1 VSGVEGRPRLLL
13 ATMSAVALTVAVLQ
27 TAVVPILGVIARQL
41 AAPTVDVSW
50 AVTANLL
57 AAVAATPLI
66 GRLADLFVKKR
77 VLLVVLAVVL
87 AGSVLAAVT
96 SSLPLLIVARVMQGV
111 SFALYPIG
119 VSILREELPAERLM
133 SSMAVLS
140 GVLGFGGGAGLVVT
154 GLLMRGDAGY
164 HRVFWFTV
172 LFTVGVIVAVIAA
185 VPERPR
191 TGGGTVDWLGAIGLA
206 AGLSA
211 ILLAITQGPAWG
223 WSSPRTAAAL
233 VIGIA
238 ILIGWWRWE
247 QHCRQPLVSTAML
260 SRRPILLTNI
270 ATVSVGM
277 GLYFAFLGL
286 TDFVQ
291 APAGSGYGFGASV
304 LAASVQFL
312 LPGAM
317 AGFITATVSGRYIDR
332 FGARPIL
339 LIGGAIGV
347 VGFAGLAAAL
357 LQSEPARA
365 WQVILGAGA
374 DQRLHQPGV
383 RRHSGP
389 CGSRGRSRRDCGGHV
404 YERHRQVYRQFGGRR
419 AGGGAAESRSQ
430 RLSAGE
436 QFHCDL
442 RSGGRHRDRR
452 HRVDRPEPA
461 WTAPDQI
468 DRGSGE
474 IPRDESRVGLTA
486 GVGLG
491 TVIGE
496 CTQHP
501 RPALVDGTA
510 EFLQQ
515 QRVRRDDVLDPLA
528 GDPDQRHLIR
538 GERRAARRVADQG
551 ALPEK

>member
-1 VSGVEGRPRLLL
+1 
-13 ATMSAVALTVAVLQ
+13 
-27 TAVVPILGVIARQL
+27 
-41 AAPTVDVSW
+41 
-50 AVTANLL
+50 
-57 AAVAATPLI
+57 
-66 GRLADLFVKKR
+66 
-77 VLLVVLAVVL
+77 
-87 AGSVLAAVT
+87 
-96 SSLPLLIVARVMQGV
+96 
-111 SFALYPIG
+111 
-119 VSILREELPAERLM
+119 
-133 SSMAVLS
+133 
-140 GVLGFGGGAGLVVT
+140 
-154 GLLMRGDAGY
+154 MRGDAGY

-185 VPERPR
+185 VPQRPR

-365 WQVILGAGA
+365 WQVILGAVLINAYISLAYGA
-374 DQRLHQPGV
+374 
-383 RRHSGP
+383 
-389 CGSRGRSRRDCGGHV
+389 
-404 YERHRQVYRQFGGRR
+404 
-419 AGGGAAESRSQ
+419 
-430 RLSAGE
+430 
-436 QFHCDL
+436 
-442 RSGGRHRDRR
+442 
-452 HRVDRPEPA
+452 
-461 WTAPDQI
+461 I
-468 DRGSGE
+468 
-474 IPRDESRVGLTA
+474 
-486 GVGLG
+486 
-491 TVIGE
+491 
-496 CTQHP
+496 
-501 RPALVDGTA
+501 PALVVA
-510 EFLQQ
+510 E
-515 QRVRRDDVLDPLA
+515 V
-528 GDPDQRHLIR
+528 DPDETAVATSMNAIARSIGSSVAAALVAVLLSRGHSDYPPESSFTVIFALGAATGIVAIGLIALSR
-538 GERRAARRVADQG
+538 PGLRPIRSIEDLAKSRAMNHEWG
-551 ALPEK
+551 

>member
-1 VSGVEGRPRLLL
+1 MSGVEGRPRLLL

-185 VPERPR
+185 VPQRPR

-365 WQVILGAGA
+365 WQVILGAVLINAYISLAYGA
-374 DQRLHQPGV
+374 
-383 RRHSGP
+383 
-389 CGSRGRSRRDCGGHV
+389 
-404 YERHRQVYRQFGGRR
+404 
-419 AGGGAAESRSQ
+419 
-430 RLSAGE
+430 
-436 QFHCDL
+436 
-442 RSGGRHRDRR
+442 
-452 HRVDRPEPA
+452 
-461 WTAPDQI
+461 I
-468 DRGSGE
+468 
-474 IPRDESRVGLTA
+474 
-486 GVGLG
+486 
-491 TVIGE
+491 
-496 CTQHP
+496 
-501 RPALVDGTA
+501 PALVVA
-510 EFLQQ
+510 E
-515 QRVRRDDVLDPLA
+515 V
-528 GDPDQRHLIR
+528 DPDETAVATSMNAIARSIGSSVAAALVAVLLSRGHSDYPPESSFTVIFALGAATGIVAIGLIAVSR
-538 GERRAARRVADQG
+538 PGLRPIRSIEDLAKSRAMNHEWG
-551 ALPEK
+551 